1 MKDFTPIE
9 YYEEAGEFREPPAP
23 KSSRRI
29 MKEALIRCFLNTFIA
44 CGKTLSI
51 IRLAKENVQKGKSVA
66 VIVPDVMHVQLYKS
80 RHKEIDFIPMKHV
93 MDILKQYSLDYH
105 AVTNCRDLNYR
116 GKKYDWVH
124 IDPSCYEYII
134 LDLLKE
140 N

>member
-1 MKDFTPIE
+1 MEDFTPIE

-29 MKEALIRCFLNTFIA
+29 MKEALIRCFLNTFIG

-51 IRLAKENVQKGKSVA
+51 MHLAEENARKGKSVA
-66 VIVPDVMHVQLYKS
+66 VVVPDVMHVRLYKS

-93 MDILKQYSLDYH
+93 MDILKQYSLDCH
-105 AVTNCRDLNYR
+105 NVTNCRDLNYR

-124 IDPSCYEYII
+124 IDPSCYERII